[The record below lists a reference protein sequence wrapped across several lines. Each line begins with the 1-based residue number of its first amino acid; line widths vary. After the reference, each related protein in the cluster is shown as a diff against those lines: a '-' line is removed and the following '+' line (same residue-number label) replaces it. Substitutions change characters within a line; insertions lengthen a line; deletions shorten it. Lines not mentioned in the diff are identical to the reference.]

1 MYRRPNVTLRE
12 KAVPIKIPDQLPATD
27 VLRNENIFVMPES
40 RASTQEIRP
49 LKVLILNL
57 MPKKIETETQFLRLL
72 SNSPLQVDIELLR
85 IDDRPSKNTPEEHL
99 NEFYRQFEIV
109 SHRNFDGLIIT
120 GAPLGL
126 VQFEDVV
133 YWDHL
138 QRIMKWAKQH
148 VTSTLYVCWAA
159 QAGLKLLYNLPKRTR
174 DEKLSGVYHHENL
187 QPYHP
192 LTRGFDDTFLAP
204 HSRYAD
210 FEPGF
215 LETHTD
221 LDILATS
228 DVAGVYLASTKDK
241 RNVFVTGHPEYDSL
255 TLHHEYIR
263 DLGEGLEPAIPV
275 NYYLNDDPDNKPRAS
290 WRSHGHLLF
299 ANWLN
304 YCVYQQT
311 PYDLEHFSEDKFTK
325 DD

>member
-1 MYRRPNVTLRE
+1 M
-12 KAVPIKIPDQLPATD
+12 PIKIPDQLPASD
-27 VLRNENIFVMPES
+27 VLRHENIFVMPET
-40 RASTQEIRP
+40 RASSQEIRP

-72 SNSPLQVDIELLR
+72 SNSPLQVDVELLR
-85 IDDRPSKNTPEEHL
+85 IDNRPSKNTPTEHL
-99 NEFYRQFEIV
+99 NNFYRQFETIK
-109 SHRNFDGLIIT
+109 NQNYDGLIIT

-126 VQFEDVV
+126 VQFEDVI
-133 YWDHL
+133 YWEHL
-138 QRIMKWAKQH
+138 QSIMHWARDH

-174 DEKLSGVYHHENL
+174 NKKLSGVYMHEIH

-192 LTRGFDDTFLAP
+192 ILRGFDDSFLAP

-210 FEPGF
+210 FSSTFIDEN
-215 LETHTD
+215 TD

-228 DVAGVYLASTKDK
+228 DIAGVYLAATKDK
-241 RNVFVTGHPEYDSL
+241 RNVFVTGHPEYDAL
-255 TLHHEYIR
+255 TLHSEYTR
-263 DLGEGLEPAIPV
+263 DVKEGSDPAIPV
-275 NYYLNDDPDNKPRAS
+275 NYYPNNDVNSTPKAT

-299 ANWLN
+299 SNWLN

-311 PYDLEHFSEDKFTK
+311 PYDLAQFSEERFTV

>member
-1 MYRRPNVTLRE
+1 M
-12 KAVPIKIPDQLPATD
+12 PIKIPDQLPATD
-27 VLRNENIFVMPES
+27 VLRQENIFVMSES
-40 RASTQEIRP
+40 RALTQGIRP
-49 LKVLILNL
+49 LKILILNL

-72 SNSPLQVDIELLR
+72 SNSPLQLDIELLR

-99 NEFYRQFEIV
+99 NTFYRQFQTIE
-109 SHRNFDGLIIT
+109 HRNFDGLIIT

-126 VQFEDVV
+126 VQFEDVL

-138 QRIMKWAKQH
+138 KTIMNWAKDH

-159 QAGLKLLYNLPKRTR
+159 QAGLKLLYNLPKRTLK
-174 DEKLSGVYHHENL
+174 EKLSGVYHH
-187 QPYHP
+187 QIQHQFHP
-192 LTRGFDDTFLAP
+192 ILRGFDDTFLAP

-210 FEPGF
+210 FSPEF
-215 LETHTD
+215 LAENTD

-228 DVAGVYLASTKDK
+228 DVAGVYLAATKDK
-241 RNVFVTGHPEYDSL
+241 RNVFVTGHPEYDAN
-255 TLHHEYIR
+255 TLHNEYVR
-263 DLGEGLEPAIPV
+263 DLGEGMEPNVPV
-275 NYYLNDDPDNKPRAS
+275 NYYQNDNPDNPPSAT

-311 PYDLEHFSEDKFTK
+311 PYDLDHFSESNFTK

>member
-1 MYRRPNVTLRE
+1 M
-12 KAVPIKIPDQLPATD
+12 PIKIPDQLPATD
-27 VLRNENIFVMPES
+27 VLRKENIFIMAES

-49 LKVLILNL
+49 LKVLLLNL

-99 NEFYRQFEIV
+99 NAFYRQFDMV
-109 SHRNFDGLIIT
+109 QHRNFDGLIIT

-126 VQFEDVV
+126 VQFKDVA
-133 YWDHL
+133 YWEHL
-138 QRIMKWAKQH
+138 QHIMTWAKDH

-159 QAGLKLLYNLPKRTR
+159 QAALKLLYNLPKQTR
-174 DEKLSGVYHHENL
+174 DEKLSGVYHHDIH
-187 QPYHP
+187 QPFHP
-192 LTRGFDDTFLAP
+192 LLRGFDDTFLAP

-210 FEPGF
+210 FEADY
-215 LETHTD
+215 LAQHTNLD
-221 LDILATS
+221 LLATS
-228 DVAGVYLASTKDK
+228 EVAGVYLASTKDK
-241 RNVFVTGHPEYDSL
+241 RHVFVTGHPEYDAH
-255 TLHHEYIR
+255 TLHQEYIR
-263 DLGEGLEPAIPV
+263 DLAEGQQPPIPV
-275 NYYLNDDPDNKPRAS
+275 NYYPNDNPDNKPRAS

-299 ANWLN
+299 SNWLN

-311 PYDLEHFSEDKFTK
+311 PYDLEHFSEDRFTK

>member
-1 MYRRPNVTLRE
+1 L
-12 KAVPIKIPDQLPATD
+12 PIRVPDQLPAKD
-27 VLRNENIFVMPES
+27 VLKSENIFVMPES

-85 IDDRPSKNTPEEHL
+85 IDNRPSKNTPTEHL
-99 NEFYRQFEIV
+99 DNFYRQFESIEK
-109 SHRNFDGLIIT
+109 RNFDGLIIT

-126 VQFEDVV
+126 VQFEDVI

-138 QRIMKWAKQH
+138 QKIMTWAKQH

-159 QAGLKLLYNLPKRTR
+159 QAGLKLLYDLPKRTR
-174 DEKLSGVYHHENL
+174 KEKLSGVYSHEI
-187 QPYHP
+187 QQVFHP
-192 LTRGFDDTFLAP
+192 LLRGFDDSFLAP

-210 FEPGF
+210 FTAEY
-215 LETHTD
+215 LNDHTD

-228 DVAGVYLASTKDK
+228 KQAGVYLASTKDK
-241 RNVFVTGHPEYDSL
+241 RNVFVTGHPEYEAH
-255 TLHHEYIR
+255 TLHSEYVR
-263 DLGEGLEPAIPV
+263 DKAEGMEPSIPV
-275 NYYLNDDPDNKPRAS
+275 NYYPDDNPLNPPRAS

-311 PYDLEHFSEDKFTK
+311 PYDLEHFSLANFTK

>member
-1 MYRRPNVTLRE
+1 M
-12 KAVPIKIPDQLPATD
+12 PIKIPDQLPAGD
-27 VLRNENIFVMPES
+27 VLRHENIFVMPES

-72 SNSPLQVDIELLR
+72 SNSPLQIDVELLR

-99 NEFYRQFEIV
+99 NAFYRQFEMV
-109 SHRNFDGLIIT
+109 QNRNFDGLIIT

-138 QRIMKWAKQH
+138 ERIMDWAKSH
-148 VTSTLYVCWAA
+148 VTSTLFVCWAA
-159 QAGLKLLYNLPKRTR
+159 QAALKLLYDLPKRTR
-174 DEKLSGVYHHENL
+174 EDKLSGVYQHEIR
-187 QPYHP
+187 QQFHP
-192 LTRGFDDTFLAP
+192 LLRGFDDTFLAP

-210 FEPGF
+210 FDPEY
-215 LETHTD
+215 LAEHTD

-228 DVAGVYLASTKDK
+228 KIAGVYLASTKDK
-241 RNVFVTGHPEYDSL
+241 RNVFVTGHPEYDAL
-255 TLHHEYIR
+255 TLHNEYIR
-263 DLGEGLEPAIPV
+263 DVKEGLDPVMPV
-275 NYYLNDDPDNKPRAS
+275 NYYPDNNAENQPHAS

-311 PYDLEHFSEDKFTK
+311 PYDLDNFSEDKFTK
-325 DD
+325 DED